1 MTQGEAINLDFLGMN
16 ISKVATSF
24 TLGDPQMIPYV
35 ILAIL
40 FAVSSLYSQKQMMKM
55 TPTPVVADK
64 PKVIGKDGKEP
75 AEDMQK
81 MMGNINGQM
90 MYVFTGM
97 TFITSLGFWG
107 GAQIFPAGLSIFWT
121 AQSLFGIIQ
130 NLIQAKLLKKNGQGK
145 TN

>member
-1 MTQGEAINLDFLGMN
+1 MN
-16 ISKVATSF
+16 
-24 TLGDPQMIPYV
+24 
-35 ILAIL
+35 
-40 FAVSSLYSQKQMMKM
+40 
-55 TPTPVVADK
+55 PTPVVADK
-64 PKVIGKDGKEP
+64 PKTLDKDGKEP
-75 AEDMQK
+75 SQDMTK

-97 TFITSLGFWG
+97 TFVTSLGFWG